1 MAKIPPGALAW
12 SAVVLVESVVAGA
25 MREYTA
31 EEATK
36 HIGEKATR
44 TDKCD
49 FS

>member
-12 SAVVLVESVVAGA
+12 SAVALVKSTVAGA
-25 MREYTA
+25 MPEFTA
-31 EEATK
+31 AEATR